1 MTLKTIKDML
11 ESHAC
16 HDCLHLAYLGMVFIE
31 TGYYYGYIAGTLFV
45 VTLSQHTTQMRNRKD
60 H

>member
-1 MTLKTIKDML
+1 MKLAKLKEAL

-16 HDCLHLAYLGMVFIE
+16 HDCLHLAYLGMVFME

-45 VTLSQHTTQMRNRKD
+45 VTLSQQTTHIRERKK
-60 H
+60 

>member
-1 MTLKTIKDML
+1 MTLPKIKDIIN
-11 ESHAC
+11 SHAC

-45 VTLSQHTTQMRNRKD
+45 VTLSQHTNEMRKRKG